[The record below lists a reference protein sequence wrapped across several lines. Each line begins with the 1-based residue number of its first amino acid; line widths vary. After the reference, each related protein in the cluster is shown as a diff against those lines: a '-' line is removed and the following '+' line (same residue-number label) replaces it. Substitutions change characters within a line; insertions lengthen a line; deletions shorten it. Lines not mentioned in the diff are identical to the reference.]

1 MAKLVKKSGQEIGD
15 LERLIP
21 TFVKMKSVLTRKK
34 IKLRPALPV
43 NIAGIILTGIYLT
56 IIRPPSDLNTKF
68 LLYAGPSNSI
78 LIFCSRIGLEVLS
91 KCTSMHALFNKFNY
105 SIKNK
110 YRVKFIVIYLIF

>member
-1 MAKLVKKSGQEIGD
+1 MSD

-21 TFVKMKSVLTRKK
+21 TFAKMKSVLTRKK

-68 LLYAGPSNSI
+68 LFYAGPSNTM
-78 LIFCSRIGLEVLS
+78 LVLE
-91 KCTSMHALFNKFNY
+91 
-105 SIKNK
+105 
-110 YRVKFIVIYLIF
+110 